1 MEKNMIQTKLKI
13 AIAILLATGTEA
25 GWFAHQ
31 ARAQK
36 AADKAVKKAVED
48 KTEVSGVAKAVDGA
62 QNTIMITI
70 SPKGRPAVDR
80 RFTVLKSAAVF
91 IDDGKPKEKYKN
103 KAKSAP
109 AQRLEDVPIGAQ
121 VTLRLTE
128 DRQSVTAVVAEGPT
142 LHGTIKAVN
151 AAKNTITLLEKAKP
165 EKTYN
170 VLENVVV
177 LLDAMKE
184 AKELADVPADAV
196 ADVQFLAD
204 QKTVRQIRAYGPTV
218 FGTVQGQPG
227 NDTITVRTKESE
239 FTLPVVEDAPLLLND
254 NARGKLT
261 DLIDGTVV
269 QVRLSA
275 DKAKVLDL
283 RAEGPSFQGFVRT
296 LDPAQNLITLTIGSK
311 GGVGGEEQEFKV
323 TKATMIVT
331 EINQVS
337 LKLTD
342 LKTDREVILRLSLDQ
357 KGVARITLLGE

>member
-1 MEKNMIQTKLKI
+1 MIQTKLKI

-142 LHGTIKAVN
+142 LHGSIKAVN
-151 AAKNTITLLEKAKP
+151 SAKNTITLLEKAKP

-184 AKELADVPADAV
+184 AKKLADVPADAV

-204 QKTVRQIRAYGPTV
+204 QKTVREIRAYGPTV
-218 FGTVQGQPG
+218 FGTVQGQAG

-239 FTLPVVEDAPLLLND
+239 FTLPVVEDAPLVLD
-254 NARGKLT
+254 DKTGGKLT
-261 DLIDGTVV
+261 DLIDGTVA
-269 QVRLSA
+269 QLRLSA
-275 DKAKVLDL
+275 DQATALEV
-283 RAEGPSFQGFVRT
+283 RAEGPSFQGTVKV
-296 LDPAQNLITLTIGSK
+296 LDPDKSTITLTIGAK
-311 GGVGGEEQEFKV
+311 GGVGGEDREFKL
-323 TKATMIVT
+323 TKETAVLT
-331 EINQVS
+331 EINGAA
-337 LKLTD
+337 LKLKD
-342 LKTDREVILRLSLDQ
+342 VRLDKEVILRLSIDQ
-357 KGVARITLLGE
+357 KTAARITVLGE